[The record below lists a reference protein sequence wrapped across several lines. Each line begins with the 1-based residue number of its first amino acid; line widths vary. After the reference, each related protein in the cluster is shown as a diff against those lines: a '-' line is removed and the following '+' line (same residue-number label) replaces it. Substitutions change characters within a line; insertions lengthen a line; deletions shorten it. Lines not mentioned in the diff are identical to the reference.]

1 MIAQTHTMVN
11 NSKNFGDWGEKL
23 AKEYLLAHGH
33 EILETNWR
41 FKKYE
46 VDIISRS
53 GETIVFVEVKARK
66 SAIFGEPEAF
76 VTGQK
81 QRFLTE
87 AAHHYLTKNNI
98 HLEARFD
105 VVAVLQLNNSPTVK
119 HLEAAFGPA
128 SQ

>member
-1 MIAQTHTMVN
+1 MAN
-11 NSKNFGDWGEKL
+11 NSENLGVWGEKL
-23 AKEYLLAHGH
+23 AKEYLQQKGH

-41 FKKYE
+41 FKRYE

-66 SAIFGEPEAF
+66 NATFGEPEAF

-81 QRFLTE
+81 QRFLTQ
-87 AAHHYLTKNNI
+87 AAHHYLTLHNI
-98 HLEARFD
+98 ELEARFD
-105 VVAVLQLNNSPTVK
+105 VIAVLQLNNSPTVK